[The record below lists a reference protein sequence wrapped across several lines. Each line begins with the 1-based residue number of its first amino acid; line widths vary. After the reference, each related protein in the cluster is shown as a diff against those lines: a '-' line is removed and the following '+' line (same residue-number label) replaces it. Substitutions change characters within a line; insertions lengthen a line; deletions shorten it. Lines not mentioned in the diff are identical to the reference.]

1 MKSIDFRR
9 RSSHSHFTL
18 IELLVVIA
26 IIAIL
31 AAMLL
36 PALNQARKQA
46 RSSQCV
52 NQLKQQG
59 LAFISYLNDNQ
70 GVYLGPYRSDVTY
83 DDGSTLGAFGVSWNG
98 SNEGGAFG
106 SFHTLMPYLSEPEI
120 RRGCPET
127 LAYWR
132 KDYPDSGPDGCDFR
146 TCGAYSINPNAQ
158 YKKESNFRKPS
169 QTYITMDYFGGSFFV
184 EMGYNKGSLTDF
196 TATQLENWRR
206 HNGIV
211 NVLHMDGH
219 VVGRLINSLPQWG
232 QGGTEY
238 ATFYQGN

>member
-127 LAYWR
+127 LTGGKIIRIQVRMVVIFALAAPIR
-132 KDYPDSGPDGCDFR
+132 STR
-146 TCGAYSINPNAQ
+146 TLNTKKRAISANPA
-158 YKKESNFRKPS
+158 
-169 QTYITMDYFGGSFFV
+169 
-184 EMGYNKGSLTDF
+184 
-196 TATQLENWRR
+196 
-206 HNGIV
+206 
-211 NVLHMDGH
+211 
-219 VVGRLINSLPQWG
+219 RLI
-232 QGGTEY
+232 
-238 ATFYQGN
+238 